1 MNKKDLLFTIGC
13 LLIVVTI
20 MIFGIYVVDSRENNQ
35 MKIEKD
41 FETGL
46 GPFVN
51 NIDKEDRQVTL
62 RPYSF
67 WKYIDNLYGLEE
79 HDLSEIKEYEFNAE
93 FVSEDIDLRNKKLK
107 FTVLNPDLYNVNGV
121 EQLKIGD
128 KITVNERE
136 VLIESIEFTDYLVEI
151 NGGFDGSENGVSLA
165 PENVD
170 SYKSVIFND
179 LNTFTVIGETEY
191 SISENMVIYD
201 YMHGDY
207 GEEPT
212 VIEFDDIENY
222 INGLSDVLKE
232 FGRTSTLVK
241 VENNEVISITRVW
254 RP

>member
-1 MNKKDLLFTIGC
+1 M
-13 LLIVVTI
+13 
-20 MIFGIYVVDSRENNQ
+20 
-35 MKIEKD
+35 
-41 FETGL
+41 
-46 GPFVN
+46 
-51 NIDKEDRQVTL
+51 
-62 RPYSF
+62 
-67 WKYIDNLYGLEE
+67 
-79 HDLSEIKEYEFNAE
+79 
-93 FVSEDIDLRNKKLK
+93 
-107 FTVLNPDLYNVNGV
+107 
-121 EQLKIGD
+121 
-128 KITVNERE
+128 
-136 VLIESIEFTDYLVEI
+136 VEI

-212 VIEFDDIENY
+212 VIEYGDIENY

>member
-13 LLIVVTI
+13 LLIVVAI
-20 MIFGIYVVDSRENNQ
+20 MIFGIYFVDSRENNQ
-35 MKIEKD
+35 MKIDKD
-41 FETGL
+41 LETGL

-51 NIDKEDRQVTL
+51 NIDKEDRQSTL

-67 WKYIDNLYGLEE
+67 WKYIDNLYDLEE
-79 HDLSEIKEYEFNAE
+79 DDLSEIKEYEFNAE

-107 FTVLNPDLYNVNGV
+107 FTVLNPDLYNVSGV
-121 EQLKIGD
+121 EKLKIGD
-128 KITVNERE
+128 KIIVNERE
-136 VLIESIEFTDYLVEI
+136 VLIESIEFTDYLIEI

-201 YMHGDY
+201 YMQGDY

-212 VIEFDDIENY
+212 VIEYGDIENY